1 MFERWFGKQEGSVL
15 IQEAFEDVS
24 TMLRQSGK
32 MFDLAAEAL
41 LENRALE
48 SDLDALDDVVDECE
62 RRVRRIVLEHLSM
75 NPEQDLVASLI
86 LASIVQDA
94 ERVGDFARGLGE
106 LLPLA
111 GSRRE
116 GRFAD
121 ELRVAVAE
129 LRPLFEL
136 TETAFRQG
144 DRESAEKVVLC
155 HRDLKKRLQ
164 TYTVSVAASD
174 LGADMAVVYSGS
186 ARILRRI
193 SAHLANLCSS
203 VMQPYDRIRHGDEEV

>member
-1 MFERWFGKQEGSVL
+1 MFERWFGRQEGSVL

-24 TMLRQSGK
+24 TMLRQSAK

-41 LENRALE
+41 LENRELQ
-48 SDLDALDDVVDECE
+48 SDLDALDDVVDESE
-62 RRVRRIVLEHLSM
+62 RRVRRLVLEHLSM
-75 NPEQDLVASLI
+75 NPGQDLVASLI

-111 GSRRE
+111 GRRRE

-121 ELRVAVAE
+121 ELQAVVQV

-136 TETAFRQG
+136 TDTAFRTG
-144 DRESAEKVVLC
+144 DRESAVKVVLA
-155 HRDLKKRLQ
+155 HRELKKRLQ
-164 TYTVSVAASD
+164 SYTASVARSD

-186 ARILRRI
+186 ARIFRRI

>member
-15 IQEAFEDVS
+15 VQQAFGDVS

-41 LENRALE
+41 LENRPLE
-48 SDLDALDDVVDECE
+48 RDLDALDDVVDESE
-62 RRVRRIVLEHLSM
+62 RRVRRLVLEHLSLS
-75 NPEQDLVASLI
+75 PGQDLVASLI

-121 ELRVAVAE
+121 ELRAAVAK

-136 TETAFRQG
+136 TETAFRNG
-144 DRESAEKVVLC
+144 DRDSAEQVVSC
-155 HRDLKKRLQ
+155 HRELKATLQ
-164 TYTVSVAASD
+164 SYTVSVAESD
-174 LGADMAVVYSGS
+174 LGADMAVVYSGA